1 MQNLIILAQAGE
13 TAEKGAVGKIVETFG
28 GVVCQPYYFR
38 SASDDEMERIYGII
52 SEFAETGE
60 SAQVG
65 YRAATNGR
73 PPTQE

>member
-1 MQNLIILAQAGE
+1 
-13 TAEKGAVGKIVETFG
+13 
-28 GVVCQPYYFR
+28 
-38 SASDDEMERIYGII
+38 MERIYGII

-73 PPTQE
+73 PSTQE